1 MRLPPLEHHPA
12 QKQQKMTTEALNDT
26 ICAISTPPGV
36 GGIAVA
42 RISGPQAIDIAD
54 SIWNGL
60 PLAKAASHTAHLG
73 IITDAQGRE
82 LDQAVATVFRAPH
95 SFTGDDVVELSVHG
109 SRYVQRELIHTL
121 ISHGARMATAG
132 EFTRRA
138 FAAGRMDLAEA
149 EAVADVIAS
158 DSRAALRIVMTQ
170 MRGGVSQRLATLRER
185 LVDLAA
191 LLELELD
198 FSEEDVEFAD
208 RTRLIDLAEQVH
220 SEVER
225 LYKSFRSG
233 QAIKEG
239 IPVAIVGATNAG
251 KSSLLN
257 ALLDD
262 DRAIVSDIH
271 GTTRDTIEETMVIG
285 DYRFRIIDTAGL
297 RDTADRIEQIG
308 IERSRQAIAH
318 ARIVICV
325 IDSTAP
331 LPDGVLHEA
340 AIPALQN
347 DGYLIALLNKSD
359 LHADEATVS
368 AAHAF
373 AGHSDI
379 ASGHIATIA
388 VSASLSQGIDSLRD
402 SLVRMADCENAAS
415 SDDILITN
423 ARHAA
428 ALSAAAQSSQR
439 AIEALRAQIPGDLIA
454 QDIRE
459 TIHHLSS
466 ITGDIPSAEILTTIF
481 SRFCIGK

>member
-1 MRLPPLEHHPA
+1 
-12 QKQQKMTTEALNDT
+12 MTTEAINDT
-26 ICAISTPPGV
+26 ICAISTPPGI

-42 RISGPQAIDIAD
+42 RISGPRAIDIAD
-54 SIWNGL
+54 SIWRGR
-60 PLAKAASHTAHLG
+60 PLTKVGSHTAHLG
-73 IITDAQGRE
+73 IVTDAQGRE
-82 LDQAVATVFRAPH
+82 LDQAVATVFRTPH
-95 SFTGDDVVELSVHG
+95 SFTGENVVEISVHG

-121 ISHGARMATAG
+121 IQGGARMAEPG

-138 FAAGRMDLAEA
+138 FAAGRMDLVEA

-158 DSRAALRIVMTQ
+158 DSRAAHRIAMTQ
-170 MRGGVSQRLATLRER
+170 MRGGVSQRLTELRAR

-208 RTRLIDLAEQVH
+208 RTRLIDIAGQVH
-220 SEVER
+220 REVLR
-225 LYKSFRSG
+225 LHNSFRSG

-257 ALLDD
+257 VLLDD

-271 GTTRDTIEETMVIG
+271 GTTRDTIEETLEIG
-285 DYRFRIIDTAGL
+285 DYRFRFIDTAGL
-297 RDTADRIEQIG
+297 RDTSDQIEQIG
-308 IERSRQAIAH
+308 IQRSRQAIAH

-325 IDSTAP
+325 VDSTIP
-331 LPDGVLHEA
+331 LPDNILDEA
-340 AIPALQN
+340 AAPAIEN
-347 DGYLIALLNKSD
+347 DGYLIVLLNKND
-359 LHADEATVS
+359 LPANNAATDAVRNFTRRADITPGHIAVLPVS
-368 AAHAF
+368 AACA
-373 AGHSDI
+373 
-379 ASGHIATIA
+379 
-388 VSASLSQGIDSLRD
+388 QGIDRLRD
-402 SLVRMADCENAAS
+402 ILLGMADCENASA

-428 ALSAAAQSSQR
+428 ALQAAAQSSQR
-439 AIEALRAQIPGDLIA
+439 AIEALQASVPGDLVA

-466 ITGDIPSAEILTTIF
+466 ITGDIPSAEILSTIF